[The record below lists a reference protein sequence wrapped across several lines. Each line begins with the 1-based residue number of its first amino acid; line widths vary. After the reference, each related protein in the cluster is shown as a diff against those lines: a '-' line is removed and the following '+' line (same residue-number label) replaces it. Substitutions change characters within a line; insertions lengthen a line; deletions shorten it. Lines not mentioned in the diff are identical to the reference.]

1 MDYAF
6 FIFIKDL
13 LPFCKIKSLSETNFT
28 SKSKLQTSPLILIA
42 FCSINLRALLL
53 ESTSWVFNSKS
64 TSEILSSSKQISLL
78 RGDAEL
84 APTYSEFYSNVLYIF
99 QDFKK
104 VLQEYKS

>member
-53 ESTSWVFNSKS
+53 ESTS
-64 TSEILSSSKQISLL
+64 
-78 RGDAEL
+78 
-84 APTYSEFYSNVLYIF
+84 
-99 QDFKK
+99 
-104 VLQEYKS
+104 